1 MIAAPFE
8 YEAPAT
14 VEDAVRLLTE
24 LGDRGR
30 VLAGGHSLIPL
41 MKLRLAQPEVL
52 VDIGRIE
59 GLREVRAEGDWLAI
73 GALTTHTQVMADD
86 AVRRECP
93 VLAETAALIGDP
105 QVRNRGTIGGALA
118 HADPAADYPATVLAL
133 DAEIVAQG
141 PQGRRTVPVTEFFTG
156 LFSTAL
162 APDELLVEVRVPR
175 LGSGAG
181 GAYLKRPNKASHYAV
196 VGVAAVVRL
205 EGGRVGRL
213 GVGVTGAGSQPGR
226 APAVEQALLGE
237 VPTEAAIARA
247 AEGAAEGVDLLSDIH
262 GSAEYRGAM
271 ARVYARR
278 AVQEAVRRA
287 GGAPT

>member
-14 VEDAVRLLTE
+14 VEDAVRLLSE

-59 GLREVRAEGDWLAI
+59 GLREVRADGDWLAI
-73 GALTTHTQVMADD
+73 GALTTHSQVMADD
-86 AVRRECP
+86 IVRRECP

-141 PQGRRTVPVTEFFTG
+141 PQGRRTVPVTGFFTG
-156 LFSTAL
+156 LFTTAL

-175 LGSGAG
+175 LGPGAG

-205 EGGRVGRL
+205 EGGRVSRL

-237 VPTEAAIARA
+237 VPTEDAIARA

-287 GGAPT
+287 GGAPG

>member
-14 VEDAVRLLTE
+14 VEDAIRLLSD

-59 GLREVRAEGDWLAI
+59 GLREVRADGDWLAI
-73 GALTTHTQVMADD
+73 GALTTHAQVIADD
-86 AVRRECP
+86 TVRRECP
-93 VLAETAALIGDP
+93 VLAETAATIGDP

-141 PQGRRTVPVTEFFTG
+141 PRGRRTVHVTEFFTG

-175 LGSGAG
+175 LGPGAG

-205 EGGRVGRL
+205 EGGRVSRL

-237 VPTEAAIARA
+237 IPTADAIARA
-247 AEGAAEGVDLLSDIH
+247 AEGVAEGVDLLSDIH
-262 GSAEYRGAM
+262 GSAEYREAM

-287 GGAPT
+287 GGSPS

>member
-14 VEDAVRLLTE
+14 VEDAIRLLSD

-52 VDIGRIE
+52 IDIGRIE
-59 GLREVRAEGDWLAI
+59 GLREVRADGDWLAI
-73 GALTTHTQVMADD
+73 GALTTHAQVIADD

-93 VLAETAALIGDP
+93 VLAETAATIGDP

-175 LGSGAG
+175 LGAGAG

-205 EGGRVGRL
+205 DGGRVSRL

-237 VPTEAAIARA
+237 IPTADAITRA
-247 AEGAAEGVDLLSDIH
+247 AEGVAEGVDLLSDIH
-262 GSAEYRGAM
+262 GSAEYREAM

-287 GGAPT
+287 GGTPS

>member
-156 LFSTAL
+156 LFTTAL

-175 LGSGAG
+175 LGPGAG

-287 GGAPT
+287 GGAPG

>member
-175 LGSGAG
+175 LGPGAG

>member
-141 PQGRRTVPVTEFFTG
+141 PQGRRTVPVAEFFTG

-175 LGSGAG
+175 LGPGAG

-287 GGAPT
+287 GGAPG

>member
-8 YEAPAT
+8 YETPAT
-14 VEDAVRLLTE
+14 VEDAVRLLSE

-59 GLREVRAEGDWLAI
+59 GLREVRADGDWLAI

-175 LGSGAG
+175 LGPDAG

-205 EGGRVGRL
+205 EGGRVSRL

-287 GGAPT
+287 GGAPG

>member
-8 YEAPAT
+8 YETPAT
-14 VEDAVRLLTE
+14 VEDAVRLLSE

-59 GLREVRAEGDWLAI
+59 GLREVRADGDWLAI
-73 GALTTHTQVMADD
+73 GALTTHTQVLADD

-175 LGSGAG
+175 LGPGAG

-205 EGGRVGRL
+205 EGGRVSRL

-287 GGAPT
+287 GGAPG